1 MKKKCKLESNLGGDA
16 TDIEA
21 SATEGTTLLN
31 TSVLETQLS
40 DFDGSHIAT
49 EATAD
54 DNDVIFL
61 NSEANPLEKEVT
73 VAISPSSF
81 LVLSF

>member
-1 MKKKCKLESNLGGDA
+1 M
-16 TDIEA
+16 
-21 SATEGTTLLN
+21 
-31 TSVLETQLS
+31 S

-49 EATAD
+49 EATVD

-73 VAISPSSF
+73 VAISSSSF

>member
-1 MKKKCKLESNLGGDA
+1 M
-16 TDIEA
+16 
-21 SATEGTTLLN
+21 LLN
-31 TSVLETQLS
+31 TSFLETQLS